1 MRLQSVEGIA
11 VTNAMPFIYYER
23 GRGRFTFGNWLI
35 ITKNIIK
42 LYVIIIIRHT

>member
-11 VTNAMPFIYYER
+11 VTNAMPFIIMR
-23 GRGRFTFGNWLI
+23 GGEAVTFGNWLI